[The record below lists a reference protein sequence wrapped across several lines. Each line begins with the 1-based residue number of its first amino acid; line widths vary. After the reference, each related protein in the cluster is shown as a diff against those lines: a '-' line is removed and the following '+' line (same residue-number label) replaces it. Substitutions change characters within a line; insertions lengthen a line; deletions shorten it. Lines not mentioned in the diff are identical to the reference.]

1 MTSAISQKYGLRS
14 YILLSK
20 NSYTCSQFC
29 FLEFILI
36 AIFRVITLFV
46 WFLVVN
52 IILLLACMVRPKH
65 RDNVALC
72 GQFYSSMAKIVGLKI
87 VIRGQENVP
96 DEPCIF
102 IANHQNSYDLITICR
117 ACMHGTFVIGK
128 KSLVLIPVFGWLFWL
143 SGCVLID
150 RKNSAKAADTLSST
164 IEKIRKRAISVW
176 FFPEGTRSRGR
187 GMLPFKT
194 GAFRIADKLNLPIVR
209 ICASEL
215 HQKIKLNRWDN
226 GTLLIEL
233 SKPIS
238 MDDSKNMKQWSV
250 SFRDYMLEDFNR
262 LNEEVAELEKQG

>member
-1 MTSAISQKYGLRS
+1 M
-14 YILLSK
+14 
-20 NSYTCSQFC
+20 
-29 FLEFILI
+29 I
-36 AIFRVITLFV
+36 AIFRVVSLFV

-52 IILLLACMVRPKH
+52 IVLLVACMLRPKH

-72 GQFYSSMAKIVGLKI
+72 GNLYSSMSRVVGVKIKVRGL
-87 VIRGQENVP
+87 ENIP
-96 DEPCIF
+96 EEPVIF
-102 IANHQNSYDLITICR
+102 IANHQNSYDLITICK
-117 ACMHGTFVIGK
+117 ACTPGTFVIGK

-194 GAFRIADKLNLPIVR
+194 GAFRIAKKLELPVVR
-209 ICASEL
+209 ICASDL
-215 HQKIKLNRWDN
+215 QSKIKLNRWDN
-226 GTLLIEL
+226 GTLLIDI

-238 MDDSKNMKQWSV
+238 MDESKNVKQWSMT
-250 SFRDYMLEDFNR
+250 FREYMLEDFDRVNA
-262 LNEEVAELEKQG
+262 EVADMETQKQNS